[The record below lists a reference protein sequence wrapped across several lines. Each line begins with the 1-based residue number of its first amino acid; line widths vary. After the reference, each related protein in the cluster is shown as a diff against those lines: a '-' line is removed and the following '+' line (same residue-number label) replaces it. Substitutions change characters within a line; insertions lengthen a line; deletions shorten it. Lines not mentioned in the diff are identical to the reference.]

1 MYRRGF
7 MLGIAGAAVAMAL
20 PETAEAAV
28 WVPLGTRRVNGLID
42 VDRINVGA
50 GLGTFKRIRLK
61 VRGNAL
67 LLYDLRVRYG
77 NGSDGKI
84 PVRVLIPQGGY
95 TRSIDLAGNNR
106 FIRYVQFTYG
116 KLPNGAG
123 PTFVE
128 LYGRR

>member
-1 MYRRGF
+1 MDRRGF
-7 MLGIAGAAVAMAL
+7 MLGLAGAAAALAL
-20 PETAEAAV
+20 PEAAEAAV
-28 WVPLGTRRVNGLID
+28 WVPLGTRRVNGLLD
-42 VDRINVGA
+42 VDRIHVGA
-50 GLGTFKRIRLK
+50 GLGTFRRIRIK

-77 NGSDGKI
+77 NGSEDKI

-95 TRSIDLAGNNR
+95 TRAIDLSGNDR